1 MAINTT
7 QFMNDLAQFNKNATK
22 NGKFYNSELRSIL
35 DKHAHQRE
43 RKNTIRATLP
53 WFTEKSCHLKH
64 ATDQGKED
72 REETRLPTMITPS
85 DMPNGPL
92 ENILDT
98 CITNTSISIQK

>member
-22 NGKFYNSELRSIL
+22 NEKFYNSELRSIL

-53 WFTEKSCHLKH
+53 WFTEKSCHLK
-64 ATDQGKED
+64 
-72 REETRLPTMITPS
+72 TRYRPGERRS
-85 DMPNGPL
+85 RGN
-92 ENILDT
+92 
-98 CITNTSISIQK
+98 